1 MEKRIF
7 TRAELESMCLPNCWH
22 SGSRLKRREGEA
34 EAVHREHVDSGR
46 WNNILRLIFRAPDDG
61 KCYEI
66 HYQEGATE
74 YQDDTD
80 PWFDEDTVEAVEVA
94 LTPVVRAE
102 WKPVR
107 RGMMQLGNAMVD
119 IECVRPFPPAQGI
132 ADEAAHGCW
141 EPNFPW
147 LKEKAEELRLQH
159 AGIIAPDTGLPDML
173 ITYLTRAETARQQQR
188 EAGR

>member
-1 MEKRIF
+1 MEKRTF
-7 TRAELESMCLPNCWH
+7 TRAELEGMSLPRGWQ
-22 SGSRLKRREGEA
+22 SGSRRPRREGEA
-34 EAVHREHVDSGR
+34 EALHREHVDSGR

-74 YQDDTD
+74 YQEDTD
-80 PWFDEDTVEAVEVA
+80 YWFDEDAVEATEVE
-94 LTPVVRAE
+94 LRPVVRAE
-102 WKPVR
+102 WKPVQ
-107 RGMMQLGNAMVD
+107 RGMTQIGNVMVD

-147 LKEKAEELRLQH
+147 LKEKAEELGLQH
-159 AGIIAPDTGLPDML
+159 AGILAPDTGLPDML
-173 ITYLTRAETARQQQR
+173 ITYLDRAEEAHQEKQ